1 VRPQDNENTRKPH
14 ILDIDFLKRNDEL
27 DYILAIRENVTQVL
41 SSPETRVLFDVLYDR
56 EFGLSN
62 LNDETDKAIGPVL
75 YREQESIDDVHSYK
89 SLVRIYL
96 DRDINKFF
104 GLSLD
109 EFLNLSR
116 YARMMLVD
124 LAEEQMI
131 KIDERLKALKEDAD
145 ANAGD
150 LTNFM
155 DGLDG

>member
-1 VRPQDNENTRKPH
+1 MRPQDNESTRKPH
-14 ILDIDFLKRNDEL
+14 ILDIEFLHRTNEL
-27 DYILAIRENVTQVL
+27 DYILAVRENVTQVL
-41 SSPETRVLFDVLYDR
+41 TSPETRVLFDVLYDR

-62 LNDETDKAIGPVL
+62 LHDEADQAIGPVL
-75 YREQESIDDVHSYK
+75 YREQESVDDVHSYK

-116 YARMMLVD
+116 YERIMLVE
-124 LAEEQMI
+124 LAEEHMI
-131 KIDERLKALKEDAD
+131 KIDNRLKALKEGAD
-145 ANAGD
+145 AKTDD
-150 LTNFM
+150 LSNFM